1 MRFLVIIILFIFA
14 VIASTVLAKVALR
27 GNLEAEMQAR
37 AHTVLSGA
45 GYSGVEVKFDHLHAE
60 VGGYLENPDDKA
72 KVLALLRETLPAAYW
87 PEADA
92 TAITIRPTL
101 PPRVVV
107 TRAGNDEAKIEG
119 VLALSDEEG
128 RNLLASRLHALPGI
142 SEVRNEITF
151 DPRQLPFAKMAEFAS
166 LASGLLAHSKVA
178 EVSFQNGKLKIE
190 GTVPNDGIRASLLD
204 LASEI
209 AAEERTDLVV
219 VEVPDTFRRTAEF
232 KLTRNRF
239 GITLQG
245 TLPNEADKTALL
257 AALKSLSPAPSISDR
272 LTVATDLAPAPWQG
286 VLPVVLPVLLQGL
299 SGEMT
304 AEFSETRIR
313 LHGSSPDESTF
324 RTLKAG
330 LAPLGGLEPA
340 MEIVADLSIAAPAAE
355 PGAGQRLVAVYEG
368 DLLILSGKISDE
380 AIPGRIEAKL
390 SELLPR
396 LSVKNEVETI
406 ATAPGHDWTARLPD
420 FFAESLTRVQSGVF
434 RFADNLLAMEGQ
446 TLGLPDKQ
454 IIQNIAVNTV
464 PASFSVRNDL
474 LHVDTPVPKPP
485 LTPELQ
491 ETLAAALKESPVYF
505 HIGSEVLKEGGE
517 TTLASLVELLK
528 KANADLSLVVTGV
541 SDDKGNVE
549 TNRELSLKRAATV
562 VAELERLGLEVSS
575 IETATV
581 VENVSNVP
589 RSQRWKARR
598 VDISLKPAAEAAT
611 AP

>member
-14 VIASTVLAKVALR
+14 VIASTVLAKLALR
-27 GNLEAEMQAR
+27 GNLEAEMLAR
-37 AHTVLSGA
+37 AHTALSGA
-45 GYSGVEVKFDHLHAE
+45 GYSGVAVKFDHLHAE

-92 TAITIRPTL
+92 TAIKIRPTL
-101 PPRVVV
+101 PPRLVV

-128 RNLLASRLHALPGI
+128 RNLLASRIHALPGI

-166 LASGLLAHSKVA
+166 LASGLLAHSKMA

-190 GTVPNDGIRASLLD
+190 GTVPNDGIRASLLE

-209 AAEERTDLVV
+209 SAEGRTDLIV

-245 TLPNEADKTALL
+245 TLPNEADKAALL
-257 AALKSLSPAPSISDR
+257 AALKSLSPAPTISDR

-304 AEFSETRIR
+304 AEFSETQIR

-324 RTLKAG
+324 RTLEAG
-330 LAPLGGLEPA
+330 LAPLGALGPA
-340 MEIVADLSIAAPAAE
+340 MVVVADLSIAAPAAE
-355 PGAGQRLVAVYEG
+355 PGAGQSLIAVYEG
-368 DLLILSGKISDE
+368 DLLILSGKLSDE

-390 SELLPR
+390 TGLLPR

-420 FFAESLTRVQSGVF
+420 FFAESLTRVQNGVF
-434 RFADNLLAMEGQ
+434 RFTDTLLAMEGR

-485 LTPELQ
+485 LTPELR

-505 HIGSEVLKEGGE
+505 QIGSEVLKEGGE

-528 KANADLSLVVTGV
+528 KAKADLSLVVTGV

-575 IETATV
+575 IETASF

>member
-1 MRFLVIIILFIFA
+1 MRFLFIIILFIFA
-14 VIASTVLAKVALR
+14 VIASTVLAKLALR
-27 GNLEAEMQAR
+27 GNLEAEMLAR
-37 AHTVLSGA
+37 AHTALSGA
-45 GYSGVEVKFDHLHAE
+45 GYSEVAVKFDHLHAE

-72 KVLALLRETLPAAYW
+72 NVLALLRETLPAAYW
-87 PEADA
+87 PETDA
-92 TAITIRPTL
+92 TAIKIRPTL

-128 RNLLASRLHALPGI
+128 RNLLASRIHALPGI

-166 LASGLLAHSKVA
+166 LASGLLAHSKMA

-209 AAEERTDLVV
+209 AAEERTDLIV

-257 AALKSLSPAPSISDR
+257 AALKSLSPAPTISDR
-272 LTVATDLAPAPWQG
+272 LTVATDPAPAPWQD

-324 RTLKAG
+324 RTLEAG
-330 LAPLGGLEPA
+330 LAPLGALGPA
-340 MEIVADLSIAAPAAE
+340 MEVVADLSIAAPAAE
-355 PGAGQRLVAVYEG
+355 PGAGQSLIAVYEG
-368 DLLILSGKISDE
+368 DLLILSGKLSDE

-390 SELLPR
+390 TGLRPR

-420 FFAESLTRVQSGVF
+420 FFAESLTRVQNGVF
-434 RFADNLLAMEGQ
+434 RFTDTLLAMEGR

-454 IIQNIAVNTV
+454 IIQNIAVNTL
-464 PASFSVRNDL
+464 PAGFSVRNDL

-485 LTPELQ
+485 LTPELR
-491 ETLAAALKESPVYF
+491 ETLAEALKESPVYF
-505 HIGSEVLKEGGE
+505 QIGSEVLKEGGE
-517 TTLASLVELLK
+517 TTLASLVELLR
-528 KANADLSLVVTGV
+528 KAKADLSLVVTGV

-575 IETATV
+575 IETASL

-598 VDISLKPAAEAAT
+598 VDISLKPAAEAVT